1 MELVK
6 QESMNDY
13 LQTSFNELSEVSFYL
28 GVCEFQSFTVWLF
41 IRPTLPTAS
50 IQLFVLARRLTF
62 FALQFSFV
70 VIQV

>member
-6 QESMNDY
+6 QESMSDY
-13 LQTSFNELSEVSFYL
+13 LQTSFNELSEVGFYF
-28 GVCEFQSFTVWLF
+28 GVCEFQLFTVWLF
-41 IRPTLPTAS
+41 IKPTLLTAS
-50 IQLFVLARRLTF
+50 IQLFVLTRRLTF